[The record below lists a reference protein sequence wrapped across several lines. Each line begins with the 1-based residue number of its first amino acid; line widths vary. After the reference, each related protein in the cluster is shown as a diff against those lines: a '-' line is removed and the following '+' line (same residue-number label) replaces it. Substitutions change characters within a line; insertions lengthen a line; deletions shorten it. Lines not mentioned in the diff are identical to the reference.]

1 MFLKPTQSLA
11 VEAYH
16 KEMLF
21 RDYHNNIYDG
31 LFKEWNYLILCI
43 L

>member
-1 MFLKPTQSLA
+1 MFLKATQSLA

-16 KEMLF
+16 NKMLF